1 MRRSTKITIGVIVF
15 LLICLI
21 VGLTLYFV
29 LRKKPSS
36 SVPPSQPVLPTYTP
50 QQELSNFLQ
59 TMKEN
64 LKAFTNDQS
73 DLHRYHKTMID
84 QTDKK
89 IQQQMMQQL
98 ITYQKS
104 EWNNIKKFSSS
115 LYQPIDKLLM
125 NNPKYQQK
133 FLKGYVA
140 LNNKINRYEQ
150 NINNV
155 IKRGKD
161 DNIVNVQDTSI
172 EHLISDI
179 SFFLTM
185 MQ

>member
-15 LLICLI
+15 ILICII
-21 VGLTLYFV
+21 VGITLYFV

-36 SVPPSQPVLPTYTP
+36 SDPPSPHVLPTYTP

-64 LKAFTNDQS
+64 LKAFTNDKS
-73 DLHRYHKTMID
+73 DLQRYHKTMIE

-89 IQQQMMQQL
+89 FQQQMMQQL
-98 ITYQKS
+98 ITNYKS
-104 EWNNIKKFSSS
+104 LWNNIKKFSSS
-115 LYQPIDKLLM
+115 LYQPIDALLM
-125 NNPKYQQK
+125 NNPQYQKK
-133 FLKGYVA
+133 FLKAYLA
-140 LNNKINRYEQ
+140 LNNKINRYEK

-161 DNIVNVQDTSI
+161 DNIVNVLETSVG
-172 EHLISDI
+172 HLISDI
-179 SFFLTM
+179 SFFLNMT
-185 MQ
+185 Q

>member
-15 LLICLI
+15 ILIGMI
-21 VGLTLYFV
+21 VGITLHFV

-36 SVPPSQPVLPTYTP
+36 SVPPSEPVLPTYTP

-73 DLHRYHKTMID
+73 DLQRYQKTMTE

-89 IQQQMMQQL
+89 FQEQMKQQL
-98 ITYQKS
+98 ITNYKS
-104 EWNNIKKFSSS
+104 LWNNIKNFSSS
-115 LYQPIDKLLM
+115 LYQPIDRLSM
-125 NNPKYQQK
+125 NNPQYQKK

-140 LNNKINRYEQ
+140 LNNKINRYEK

-155 IKRGKD
+155 IKREN
-161 DNIVNVQDTSI
+161 DNIVNVLDTSI
-172 EHLISDI
+172 GHLKSDI
-179 SFFLTM
+179 IVFITM
-185 MQ
+185 LQ